1 MISRYVVDEGW
12 KGSGEWF
19 VFDNE
24 ACCCVAGPYGE
35 EEAVVELLRLK
46 QVENDDEL

>member
-1 MISRYVVDEGW
+1 MSKYFVEESVGTAGD
-12 KGSGEWF
+12 WF

-24 ACCCVAGPYGE
+24 ACYCVAGPYGE

-46 QVENDDEL
+46 EKETDDG